1 MAKNLESGHAKN
13 VANFKSLITVSTGF
27 GAVYNPSKQSITLNS
42 LTPLLESASNA
53 MNEVNSALSIY
64 TIAIAARK
72 VAFNPLNKLATRIK
86 NFLKGSD
93 TTQQIDDAVKT
104 LVNKIQGQ
112 RATPKLTDAEKAE
125 LKAKGETKE
134 EISSSQM
141 GFDNR
146 LDSFDKLI
154 KLLSGIPQYT
164 PNQAELQIAT
174 LANYYNNLNTLN
186 SDAVTAR
193 FQLKKA
199 RMSRNDIL
207 YKPDTGLIDT
217 ANAAKNYI
225 RSLFGAISPEIK
237 QLSGLTF
244 KAMPAKKVSNEVFI
258 TDQVPVV

>member
-1 MAKNLESGHAKN
+1 MAKNPESGHAKN
-13 VANFKSLITVSTGF
+13 VANFKRLITFIKGF
-27 GAVYNPSKQSITLNS
+27 GAVYNPSKQSITLNF
-42 LTPLLESASNA
+42 LNPLLERASNA
-53 MNEVNSALSIY
+53 MNVVNSALSAY
-64 TIAIAARK
+64 TITIAARK

-93 TTQQIDDAVKT
+93 TTQQIDDAVKS

-112 RATPKLTDAEKAE
+112 RATPKLTAEQKEA
-125 LKAKGETKE
+125 LKAKGENKE

-154 KLLSGIPQYT
+154 KLLSGIPQYA
-164 PNQAELQIAT
+164 PNEAELQLAT
-174 LANYYNNLNTLN
+174 LINYYNNLSTANN
-186 SDAVTAR
+186 DAVSADY
-193 FQLKKA
+193 QLKKA

-217 ANAAKNYI
+217 ASAAKSYI
-225 RSLFGAISPEIK
+225 RSLFGATSPEIK

-244 KAMPAKKVSNEVFI
+244 KAMPAKKVSSEVFI
-258 TDQVPVV
+258 TDQVPVR